1 MKKQFW
7 YFILLFLYVVSFP
20 VQGKVTLPSIF
31 SDNMVLQQKTQVNIW
46 GKARPGEQ
54 VTVSPL
60 GIKEIMRCRHL
71 LTDIGSYS

>member
-1 MKKQFW
+1 MLWMILPIFASSINLLIFLNYQKHMKKQFW

-46 GKARPGEQ
+46 GKAVR
-54 VTVSPL
+54 VN
-60 GIKEIMRCRHL
+60 R
-71 LTDIGSYS
+71 

>member
-46 GKARPGEQ
+46 GKAA
-54 VTVSPL
+54 SL
-60 GIKEIMRCRHL
+60 
-71 LTDIGSYS
+71 